1 MEKKLKFTRTNT
13 AAVKG
18 IAVMFLVFYHSF
30 SDKQTLWI
38 FCEFCAAVAGNSN
51 IRRASNGTLCGNFCF
66 FVSIWTHLIHEKP
79 I

>member
-30 SDKQTLWI
+30 SDKNRLYG
-38 FCEFCAAVAGNSN
+38 FP
-51 IRRASNGTLCGNFCF
+51 
-66 FVSIWTHLIHEKP
+66 VSFAPLSQATEMYVGRLMVN
-79 I
+79 